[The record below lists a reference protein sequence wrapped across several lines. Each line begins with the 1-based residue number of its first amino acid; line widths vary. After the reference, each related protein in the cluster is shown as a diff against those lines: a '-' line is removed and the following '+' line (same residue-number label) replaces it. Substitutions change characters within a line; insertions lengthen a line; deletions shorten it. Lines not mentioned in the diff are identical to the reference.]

1 MIDRTFAGAINMRN
15 KEFYLIATAADGKAA
30 METTMRDM
38 EGFAR
43 CIPESTVKGKIYGS
57 AYRAGDI
64 RNNPVMEEA
73 YRYGK
78 NC

>member
-1 MIDRTFAGAINMRN
+1 
-15 KEFYLIATAADGKAA
+15 

-43 CIPESTVKGKIYGS
+43 CIPESTVKGKIYGL

-64 RNNPVMEEA
+64 CKSPVMEEA
-73 YRYGK
+73 YRCGL